1 MINLLLKTIFGD
13 KHVRDIKKISP
24 LVEEINRYDA
34 EFEKLSDEELR
45 QKTAEFKKKIK
56 DNTVEE
62 AAEVEKV
69 REAIRSNIDPNKA
82 KDLIDSL
89 KAAEKHLT
97 DVERAILDDILPE
110 AFACVKQAMK
120 RLKGQSWDVCG
131 RQVKWDMV
139 PYDVQLIGGI
149 VLHQGKI
156 SEMAT
161 GEGKTL
167 VAVAPIYL
175 NALTGRGVHLVTV
188 NDYLALRDKEWM
200 GRVYEYL
207 GLTIGVILNDMN
219 PQQRRIAYGC
229 DITYG
234 TNNEFGFDY
243 LRDNMA
249 TSPEDVV
256 QVRGHYYAI
265 VDEVD
270 SVLIDEARTPLIIS
284 GAVDA
289 PTNQKY
295 EEMNGAVKRLIDVQT
310 RLVNQLVAD
319 AEKLIEAGNE
329 KEAGIKFL
337 MALRGA
343 PKNKR
348 LMKAMKEEGIAA
360 LIQGTEN
367 EYLRD
372 KKMHEIDEE
381 LYFAIDEKN
390 HSIDLTEKGRNTLSP
405 SNPETFVIP
414 DLSDEIIKIDT
425 NSSLSDHEKIIKK
438 DELGKLYSE
447 RSDRI
452 HSMEKLLTAY
462 SLYEK
467 DVEYVVQD
475 GRVQIVDEFT
485 GRILSGRR
493 YSDGLH
499 QAIEAKEGVKVE
511 RDTQTLATITLQN
524 YFRLYSKLAGMT
536 GTAVTESTEFWE
548 IYKLDV
554 TVIPTNRKVVRSDF
568 EDQIYRTKREKYNA
582 VVDLVT
588 QNCKDA
594 KPTLVGTTSV
604 EVSETLSRMLTR
616 KGIKHEVLNAKQNQR
631 EAEIVANAGRKFA
644 VTIATNMAGRGTD
657 IKLGEGIKELGGL
670 QIIGTERHESRRIDL
685 QLRGRSGRQ
694 GDPGAS
700 VFFISLED
708 DLMRLF
714 GSERIARVM
723 DRLGAEEG
731 EVISHRWIT
740 KAVER
745 AQKKVEMRNFS
756 IRKRLL
762 EYDNVMNQQREI
774 IYSRRRR
781 ALMNENIKTEFLEIM
796 DEFIELL
803 YDKFTNKQQHP
814 EDWDLDGLQE
824 FLLRICGI
832 QINKEDFYSIRLDQF
847 SDKLRSI
854 LNERYETREQVWTPE
869 NMRRI
874 ERIAILKTIDERW
887 KEHLRE
893 MEEFKEGIHLRGY
906 GQKDP
911 LIEYKTE
918 GFDMFMQL
926 LDRITTEAVEFVFRA
941 EPVQEMEQ
949 QMIKRARALKT
960 VHASSEGMG
969 YSGGGEQAQE
979 QKAASHTPVKAEQ
992 KVGRNDPCPC
1002 GSGKKYKHCHG
1013 R

>member
-1 MINLLLKTIFGD
+1 MITGL
-13 KHVRDIKKISP
+13 IKKVFGTKHEREAKKLLPI
-24 LVEEINRYDA
+24 VAEINRHEESLA
-34 EFEKLSDEELR
+34 GLSDEEIRRKTEFFR
-45 QKTAEFKKKIK
+45 QKIK
-56 DNTVEE
+56 DSTAEE
-62 AAEVEKV
+62 AAAYAELQTRV
-69 REAIRSNIDPNKA
+69 RANEDPNLA
-82 KDLIDSL
+82 KSLIDDL
-89 KAAEKHLT
+89 KAAEKRLFEA
-97 DVERAILDDILPE
+97 EREVLDEILPE
-110 AFACVKQAMK
+110 AFACVKQACR
-120 RLKGQSWDVCG
+120 RLMGTTYTVCG
-131 RQVKWDMV
+131 RDVTWDMI
-139 PYDVQLIGGI
+139 PYDVQMIGGI

-156 SEMAT
+156 AEMAT

-200 GRVYEYL
+200 GKVYEFL
-207 GLTIGVILNDMN
+207 GMTVGVILNDMN
-219 PQQRRIAYGC
+219 PAQRREAYHC

-249 TSPEDVV
+249 VSPDDVV

-270 SVLIDEARTPLIIS
+270 SVLVDEARTPLIIS

-289 PTNQKY
+289 PQDQKY
-295 EEMNGAVKRLIDVQT
+295 DEMNVHIKKLVDMQT
-310 RLVNQLVAD
+310 RLINQLVAD
-319 AEKLIEAGNE
+319 AEALIQ
-329 KEAGIKFL
+329 KDRWREAGIML
-337 MALRGA
+337 LRATRGG

-348 LMKAMKEEGIAA
+348 LMKLIKEEGVAVA
-360 LIQGTEN
+360 IQQTEN

-372 KKMHEIDEE
+372 KKMEKIDEE

-390 HSIDLTEKGRNTLSP
+390 HSIDLTEKGRTALSP
-405 SNPETFVIP
+405 SNPEAFVIP
-414 DLSDEIIKIDT
+414 DLSEELIKIDSENELT
-425 NSSLSDHEKIIKK
+425 ERERAVKK
-438 DELGKLYSE
+438 DELGKLFAE
-447 RSDRI
+447 RSDRL
-452 HSMEKLLTAY
+452 HSIEKLLMAH

-536 GTAVTESTEFWE
+536 GTAVTEATEFWE

-554 TVIPTNRKVVRSDF
+554 TAIPTNRPVVRNDN
-568 EDQIYRTKREKYNA
+568 DDRIYMTRREKYNA
-582 VVDLVT
+582 VIDLIVEN
-588 QNCKDA
+588 QKA
-594 KPTLVGTTSV
+594 GKPTLVGTTSV

-616 KGIKHEVLNAKQNQR
+616 KGVKHEVLNAKQHQR
-631 EAEIVANAGRKFA
+631 EAEIVTKAGRKGA

-657 IKLGEGIKELGGL
+657 IKLGEGVREIGGL

-714 GSERIARVM
+714 MSERVARIM
-723 DRLGAEEG
+723 DKLGSEEG
-731 EVISHRWIT
+731 EVISHPWIT

-745 AQKKVEMRNFS
+745 AQKKVEFRNFS

-781 ALMNENIKTEFLEIM
+781 ALMNENVKTEFLELL
-796 DEFIELL
+796 DEFIEML
-803 YDKFTNKQQHP
+803 YDKYTMKNQHA
-814 EDWDLDGLQE
+814 EDWDLAGLQDV
-824 FLLRICGI
+824 LMRSCGI
-832 QINKEDFYSIRLDQF
+832 HVREEDFYSIRLDQF
-847 SDKLRSI
+847 TDKLRELLLKRYS
-854 LNERYETREQVWTPE
+854 EREEVWTPE

-874 ERIAILKTIDERW
+874 ERIAVLKTMDERW

-911 LIEYKTE
+911 LIEYKRE
-918 GFDMFMQL
+918 GFEMFVQL
-926 LDRITTEAVEFVFRA
+926 LDRITTEVVEFVFRA
-941 EPVQEMEQ
+941 EPAAEMEK
-949 QMIKRARALKT
+949 QMMKRARAMRT
-960 VHASSEGMG
+960 VHAAADGMG
-969 YSGGGEQAQE
+969 YSGTEE
-979 QKAASHTPVKAEQ
+979 QKTVSAPVKAAQ
-992 KVGRNDPCPC
+992 RVGRNDPCPC
-1002 GSGKKYKHCHG
+1002 GSGKKFKHCHG
-1013 R
+1013 K

>member
-1 MINLLLKTIFGD
+1 MILGN
-13 KHVRDIKKISP
+13 KHERDVKKIWP
-24 LVEEINRYDA
+24 LVDEINRHFDLMHA
-34 EFEKLSDEELR
+34 LSDEELR
-45 QKTAEFKKKIK
+45 AKTKEFKDRISTA
-56 DNTVEE
+56 TVEE
-62 AAEVEKV
+62 VASVEGL
-69 REAIRSNIDPNKA
+69 RTAIRENSDHNQAKA
-82 KDLIDSL
+82 LIDDL
-89 KAAEKHLT
+89 KAAEKALREAENR
-97 DVERAILDDILPE
+97 VLEEILPE
-110 AFACVKQAMK
+110 AFASVKQACH
-120 RLKGQSWDVCG
+120 RLMGCSYQVCG
-131 RQVKWDMV
+131 RDTSWDMI
-139 PYDVQLIGGI
+139 PYDVQLIGGV

-156 SEMAT
+156 AEMAT

-188 NDYLALRDKEWM
+188 NDYLAQRDREWM
-200 GRVYEYL
+200 GKVYEFL
-207 GLTIGVILNDMN
+207 GLTVGVILNPMN
-219 PQQRRIAYGC
+219 SQQRREAYAC

-249 TSPEDVV
+249 VSPDDVV
-256 QVRGHYYAI
+256 QVRGHNYAI

-284 GAVDA
+284 GAVDL

-295 EEMNGAVKRLIDVQT
+295 EEMNPQVKRLVDQQT

-319 AEKLIEAGNE
+319 AEKLLQDGKESEAGRLL
-329 KEAGIKFL
+329 L
-337 MALRGA
+337 MGSRGA

-348 LMKAMKEEGIAA
+348 LMKVTKEEGVAR
-360 LIQGTEN
+360 LIQETEN
-367 EYLRD
+367 MYLRD
-372 KKMHEIDEE
+372 KKIHEIDEE
-381 LYFAIDEKN
+381 LYFVIDEKN
-390 HSIDLTEKGRNTLSP
+390 HSIDLTEKGRQFLSP

-425 NSSLSDHEKIIKK
+425 NPEFSDKHKAIKK
-438 DELGKLYSE
+438 DELGKVFAE

-452 HSMEKLLTAY
+452 HSIEKLLTAY

-475 GRVQIVDEFT
+475 GKVQIVDEFT
-485 GRILSGRR
+485 GRILHGRR

-524 YFRLYSKLAGMT
+524 YFRLYNKLAGMT
-536 GTAVTESTEFWE
+536 GTAVTEATEFFE

-554 TVIPTNRKVVRSDF
+554 TVIPTNRPIVRSDY
-568 EDQIYRTKREKYNA
+568 EDQIYRTRREKYNA
-582 VVDLVT
+582 VIDLII
-588 QNCKDA
+588 A
-594 KPTLVGTTSV
+594 SHEAGKPTLVGTTSV
-604 EVSETLSRMLTR
+604 EVSETLSRMLSR
-616 KGIKHEVLNAKQNQR
+616 KGVPHEVLNAKQNQR
-631 EAEIVANAGRKFA
+631 EAEIIAKAGRQHA

-657 IKLGEGIKELGGL
+657 IKLGAGVKDLGGL
-670 QIIGTERHESRRIDL
+670 QIVGTERHESRRIDL

-694 GDPGAS
+694 GDPGS
-700 VFFISLED
+700 SIFFISLED

-714 GSERIARVM
+714 GSERIARIM

-745 AQKKVEMRNFS
+745 AQKKVEFRNFS

-762 EYDNVMNQQREI
+762 EYDDVMNQQREI
-774 IYSRRRR
+774 IYSRRKR
-781 ALMNENIKTEFLEIM
+781 ALMNENIKTEFMEVL
-796 DEFIELL
+796 DEFVEMVR
-803 YDKFTNKQQHP
+803 DKYTKNQPHP
-814 EDWDLDGLQE
+814 EDWDLEALSD
-824 FLLRICGI
+824 LLIRTCGI
-832 QINKEDFYSIRLDQF
+832 QVPSEEFYAYSHEDFASRLHSLLFRRYQ
-847 SDKLRSI
+847 
-854 LNERYETREQVWTPE
+854 ERESVWTPE

-911 LIEYKTE
+911 LIEYKKE
-918 GFDMFMQL
+918 GFEMFMEL
-926 LDRITTEAVEFVFRA
+926 LDRITSEIVEFVFRA
-941 EPVQEMEQ
+941 EPVAEMEQ
-949 QMIKRARALKT
+949 QMIKRARSMRT
-960 VHASSEGMG
+960 VHASTDGLGFSGSTDEEEGK
-969 YSGGGEQAQE
+969 SPQRSQAP
-979 QKAASHTPVKAEQ
+979 AKAEF

-1002 GSGKKYKHCHG
+1002 GSGKKFKHCHG
-1013 R
+1013 K

>member
-1 MINLLLKTIFGD
+1 MISSLLRVVFGN
-13 KHVRDIKKISP
+13 KHQRDVQKILP
-24 LVEEINRYDA
+24 MVEEINRQYDA
-34 EFEKLSDEELR
+34 LGKLSDSELR
-45 QKTAEFKKKIK
+45 GKTEEFRQKIREWT
-56 DNTVEE
+56 TEE
-62 AAEVEKV
+62 KAEVDRLRSE
-69 REAIRSNIDPNKA
+69 IRSNKDHNKA
-82 KDLIDSL
+82 KALIDDL
-89 KAAEKHLT
+89 KAAEKHLR
-97 DVERAILDDILPE
+97 DVENAVLDDILPE
-110 AFACVKQAMK
+110 AFACVKQACHRMLGMK
-120 RLKGQSWDVCG
+120 YEVCG
-131 RQVKWDMV
+131 REVTWDMV
-139 PYDVQLIGGI
+139 PYDVQLVGGV

-188 NDYLALRDKEWM
+188 NDYLAQRDKEWM
-200 GRVYEYL
+200 GRVYEFL
-207 GLTIGVILNDMN
+207 GLTVGVILNPMN
-219 PQQRRIAYGC
+219 PSQRREAYNA

-249 TSPEDVV
+249 VSPEDVV
-256 QVRGHYYAI
+256 QVRGHNYAI

-284 GAVDA
+284 GAVDM

-295 EEMNGAVKRLIDVQT
+295 EEMNPLVKRIVDHQGK
-310 RLVNQLVAD
+310 LVNQLVAD
-319 AEKLIEAGNE
+319 AEKLLHEGKSSEAGRL
-329 KEAGIKFL
+329 FL
-337 MALRGA
+337 MSMRGA

-348 LMKAMKEEGIAA
+348 LMKALKEEGVAR
-360 LIQGTEN
+360 LTQETEN
-367 EYLRD
+367 GYLRD
-372 KKMHEIDEE
+372 KKMHEVDEE
-381 LYFAIDEKN
+381 LYFVIDEKN
-390 HSIDLTEKGRNTLSP
+390 HSIDLTEKGRQFLSP
-405 SNPETFVIP
+405 TNPEMFVIP
-414 DLSDEIIKIDT
+414 DLSDEIIKIETDVGY
-425 NSSLSDHEKIIKK
+425 SDHEKIVRK
-438 DELGKLYSE
+438 DELGKTYAE

-452 HSMEKLLTAY
+452 HSIEKLLTAY

-475 GRVQIVDEFT
+475 GKVQIVDEFT

-499 QAIEAKEGVKVE
+499 QAIEAKENVKVE

-536 GTAVTESTEFWE
+536 GTAVTEATEFFE
-548 IYKLDV
+548 IYKLDC
-554 TVIPTNRKVVRSDF
+554 TVIPTNRPMVRLDF

-582 VVDLVT
+582 VIDLIEENHKNGRPV
-588 QNCKDA
+588 
-594 KPTLVGTTSV
+594 LVGTTSV
-604 EVSETLSRMLTR
+604 EVSETLSRMLAR
-616 KGIKHEVLNAKQNQR
+616 KGVRHEVLNAKQHQR
-631 EAEIVANAGRKFA
+631 EAEIVAKAGQNGS

-657 IKLGEGIKELGGL
+657 IKLGKSITDLGGL
-670 QIIGTERHESRRIDL
+670 LIIGTERHESRRIDL

-700 VFFISLED
+700 IFFISLED

-714 GSERIARVM
+714 GSERIARIM
-723 DRLGAEEG
+723 DRLGAKDG

-745 AQKKVEMRNFS
+745 AQKKVEFRNFS

-762 EYDNVMNQQREI
+762 EYDDVMNQQREI

-781 ALMNENIKTEFLEIM
+781 ALMNENIQTEFLEILE
-796 DEFIELL
+796 EFIEMLK
-803 YDKFTNKQQHP
+803 DRFTAGQAHP
-814 EDWDLDGLQE
+814 EDWDVDGLAE
-824 FLLRICGI
+824 FFIRSCGI
-832 QINKEDFYSIRLDQF
+832 QIEKHELYTTSLESFAAKIRPWLM
-847 SDKLRSI
+847 K
-854 LNERYETREQVWTPE
+854 RYEEREQVWTAE

-911 LIEYKTE
+911 LIEYKKE
-918 GFDMFMQL
+918 GFDMFVQL

-941 EPVQEMEQ
+941 EPVAEMEK
-949 QMIKRARALKT
+949 QMIRQARSIRT
-960 VHASSEGMG
+960 THAASDGMG
-969 YSGGGEQAQE
+969 YAGAEQSE
-979 QKAASHTPVKAEQ
+979 KAPKVSQTPIKAEQ

-1002 GSGKKYKHCHG
+1002 GSGKKFKHCHG
-1013 R
+1013 RL

>member
-1 MINLLLKTIFGD
+1 MITGL
-13 KHVRDIKKISP
+13 IKKVFGTKHEREAKKLLPI
-24 LVEEINRYDA
+24 VAEINRHEESLA
-34 EFEKLSDEELR
+34 GLSDEEIRRKTELFR
-45 QKTAEFKKKIK
+45 QKIK
-56 DNTVEE
+56 DSTAEE
-62 AAEVEKV
+62 AAAYAELQSRV
-69 REAIRSNIDPNKA
+69 RANEDPNLA
-82 KDLIDSL
+82 KSLIDDL
-89 KAAEKHLT
+89 KAAEKRLFEA
-97 DVERAILDDILPE
+97 EREVLDEILPE
-110 AFACVKQAMK
+110 AFACVKQACR
-120 RLKGQSWDVCG
+120 RLMGTTYTVCG
-131 RQVKWDMV
+131 REVTWDMI
-139 PYDVQLIGGI
+139 PYDVQMIGGI

-156 SEMAT
+156 AEMAT

-200 GRVYEYL
+200 GKVYEFL
-207 GLTIGVILNDMN
+207 GMTVGVILNDMN
-219 PQQRRIAYGC
+219 PAQRREAYNC

-249 TSPEDVV
+249 VSPDDVV

-289 PTNQKY
+289 PQDQKY
-295 EEMNGAVKRLIDVQT
+295 DEMNVHIKKLVDMQT
-310 RLVNQLVAD
+310 RLINQLVAD
-319 AEKLIEAGNE
+319 AEALIQ
-329 KEAGIKFL
+329 KDQWREAGIL
-337 MALRGA
+337 LLRATRGG

-348 LMKAMKEEGIAA
+348 LMKLVKEEGVAVA
-360 LIQGTEN
+360 IQQTEN

-372 KKMHEIDEE
+372 KKMEQIDEE

-390 HSIDLTEKGRNTLSP
+390 HSIDLTEKGRTALSP
-405 SNPETFVIP
+405 SNPEAFVIP
-414 DLSDEIIKIDT
+414 DLSEELIKIDAENELT
-425 NSSLSDHEKIIKK
+425 ERERAVKK
-438 DELGKLYSE
+438 DELGKLFAE
-447 RSDRI
+447 RSDRL
-452 HSMEKLLTAY
+452 HSIEKLLMAH

-536 GTAVTESTEFWE
+536 GTAVTEATEFWE

-554 TVIPTNRKVVRSDF
+554 TAIPTNRPVVRIDN
-568 EDQIYRTKREKYNA
+568 DDRIYMTRREKYNA
-582 VVDLVT
+582 VIDLIVEN
-588 QNCKDA
+588 QKA
-594 KPTLVGTTSV
+594 GKPTLVGTTSV

-616 KGIKHEVLNAKQNQR
+616 KGVKHEVLNAKQHQR
-631 EAEIVANAGRKFA
+631 EAEIVTKAGRKGA

-657 IKLGEGIKELGGL
+657 IKLGEGVKEIGGL

-714 GSERIARVM
+714 MSERVARIM
-723 DRLGAEEG
+723 DRLGSEEG
-731 EVISHRWIT
+731 EVISHPWIT

-745 AQKKVEMRNFS
+745 AQKKVEFRNFS

-781 ALMNENIKTEFLEIM
+781 ALMNENVKTEFLELL
-796 DEFIELL
+796 DEFIEML
-803 YDKFTNKQQHP
+803 YDKYTMKNQHA
-814 EDWDLDGLQE
+814 EDWDLAGLQDV
-824 FLLRICGI
+824 LMRACGVHVRE
-832 QINKEDFYSIRLDQF
+832 EDFYSIRLDQF
-847 SDKLRSI
+847 TDKLRE
-854 LNERYETREQVWTPE
+854 LLLKRYAEREEVWTPE

-874 ERIAILKTIDERW
+874 ERIAILKTMDERW

-911 LIEYKTE
+911 LIEYKRE
-918 GFDMFMQL
+918 GFEMFVQL
-926 LDRITTEAVEFVFRA
+926 LDRITTEVVEFVFRA
-941 EPVQEMEQ
+941 EPAAEMEK
-949 QMIKRARALKT
+949 QMMKRARSMRT
-960 VHASSEGMG
+960 VHAAADGMG
-969 YSGGGEQAQE
+969 YSGTEE
-979 QKAASHTPVKAEQ
+979 QKTVSAPVKAAQ
-992 KVGRNDPCPC
+992 RVGRNDPCPC
-1002 GSGKKYKHCHG
+1002 GSGKKFKHCHG
-1013 R
+1013 K

>member
-1 MINLLLKTIFGD
+1 M
-13 KHVRDIKKISP
+13 
-24 LVEEINRYDA
+24 
-34 EFEKLSDEELR
+34 
-45 QKTAEFKKKIK
+45 
-56 DNTVEE
+56 
-62 AAEVEKV
+62 
-69 REAIRSNIDPNKA
+69 
-82 KDLIDSL
+82 
-89 KAAEKHLT
+89 
-97 DVERAILDDILPE
+97 
-110 AFACVKQAMK
+110 
-120 RLKGQSWDVCG
+120 
-131 RQVKWDMV
+131 
-139 PYDVQLIGGI
+139 
-149 VLHQGKI
+149 GK
-156 SEMAT
+156 
-161 GEGKTL
+161 
-167 VAVAPIYL
+167 
-175 NALTGRGVHLVTV
+175 
-188 NDYLALRDKEWM
+188 
-200 GRVYEYL
+200 VYEFL
-207 GLTIGVILNDMN
+207 GMTVGVILNDMN
-219 PQQRRIAYGC
+219 PAQRREAYHC

-249 TSPEDVV
+249 VSPDDVV

-270 SVLIDEARTPLIIS
+270 SVLVDEARTPLIIS

-289 PTNQKY
+289 PQDQKY
-295 EEMNGAVKRLIDVQT
+295 DEMNVHIKKLVDMQT
-310 RLVNQLVAD
+310 RLINQLVAD
-319 AEKLIEAGNE
+319 AEALIQ
-329 KEAGIKFL
+329 KDQWREAGIML
-337 MALRGA
+337 LRATRGG

-348 LMKAMKEEGIAA
+348 LMKLVKEEGVAVA
-360 LIQGTEN
+360 IQQTEN

-372 KKMHEIDEE
+372 KKMEKIDEE

-390 HSIDLTEKGRNTLSP
+390 HSIDLTEKGRTALSP
-405 SNPETFVIP
+405 SNPEAFVIP
-414 DLSDEIIKIDT
+414 DLSEELIKIDSENELT
-425 NSSLSDHEKIIKK
+425 ERERAVKK
-438 DELGKLYSE
+438 DELGKLFAE
-447 RSDRI
+447 RSDRL
-452 HSMEKLLTAY
+452 HSIEKLLMAH

-536 GTAVTESTEFWE
+536 GTAVTEATEFWE

-554 TVIPTNRKVVRSDF
+554 TAIPTNRPVVRNDN
-568 EDQIYRTKREKYNA
+568 DDRIYMTRREKYNA
-582 VVDLVT
+582 VIDLIVEN
-588 QNCKDA
+588 QKA
-594 KPTLVGTTSV
+594 GKPTLVGTTSV

-616 KGIKHEVLNAKQNQR
+616 KGVKHEVLNAKQHQR
-631 EAEIVANAGRKFA
+631 EAEIVTKAGRKGA

-657 IKLGEGIKELGGL
+657 IKLGEGVREIGGL

-714 GSERIARVM
+714 MSERVARIM
-723 DRLGAEEG
+723 DKLGSEEG
-731 EVISHRWIT
+731 EVISHPWIT

-745 AQKKVEMRNFS
+745 AQKKVEFRNFS

-781 ALMNENIKTEFLEIM
+781 ALMNENVKTEFLELL
-796 DEFIELL
+796 DEFIEML
-803 YDKFTNKQQHP
+803 YDKYTMKNQHA
-814 EDWDLDGLQE
+814 EDWDLAGLQDV
-824 FLLRICGI
+824 LMRSCGI
-832 QINKEDFYSIRLDQF
+832 HVREEDFYSIRLDQF
-847 SDKLRSI
+847 TDKLRELLLKRYS
-854 LNERYETREQVWTPE
+854 EREEVWTPE

-874 ERIAILKTIDERW
+874 ERIAVLKTMDERW

-911 LIEYKTE
+911 LIEYKRE
-918 GFDMFMQL
+918 GFEMFVQL
-926 LDRITTEAVEFVFRA
+926 LDRITTEVVEFVFRA
-941 EPVQEMEQ
+941 EPAAEMEK
-949 QMIKRARALKT
+949 QMMKRARAMRT
-960 VHASSEGMG
+960 VHAAADGMG
-969 YSGGGEQAQE
+969 YSGTEE
-979 QKAASHTPVKAEQ
+979 QKTVSAPVKAAQ
-992 KVGRNDPCPC
+992 RVGRNDPCPC
-1002 GSGKKYKHCHG
+1002 GSGKKFKHCHG
-1013 R
+1013 K

>member
-1 MINLLLKTIFGD
+1 MITGL
-13 KHVRDIKKISP
+13 IKKVFGTKHEREAKKLLPI
-24 LVEEINRYDA
+24 VVEINRHEESLA
-34 EFEKLSDEELR
+34 GLSDEEIRRKTELFR
-45 QKTAEFKKKIK
+45 QKIK
-56 DNTVEE
+56 DSTAEE
-62 AAEVEKV
+62 AAAYAELQSRV
-69 REAIRSNIDPNKA
+69 RANEDPNLA
-82 KDLIDSL
+82 KSLIDDL
-89 KAAEKHLT
+89 KAAEKRLFEA
-97 DVERAILDDILPE
+97 EREVLDEILPE
-110 AFACVKQAMK
+110 AFACVKQACR
-120 RLKGQSWDVCG
+120 RLMGTTYTVCG
-131 RQVKWDMV
+131 REVTWDMI
-139 PYDVQLIGGI
+139 PYDVQMIGGI

-156 SEMAT
+156 AEMAT

-200 GRVYEYL
+200 GKVYEFL
-207 GLTIGVILNDMN
+207 GMTVGVILNDMN
-219 PQQRRIAYGC
+219 PAQRREAYNC

-249 TSPEDVV
+249 VSPDDVV

-289 PTNQKY
+289 PQDQKY
-295 EEMNGAVKRLIDVQT
+295 DEMNVHIKKLVDMQT
-310 RLVNQLVAD
+310 RLINQLVAD
-319 AEKLIEAGNE
+319 AEALIQ
-329 KEAGIKFL
+329 KDQWREAGIL
-337 MALRGA
+337 LLRATRGG

-348 LMKAMKEEGIAA
+348 LMKLVKEEGVAVA
-360 LIQGTEN
+360 IQQTEN

-372 KKMHEIDEE
+372 KKMEQIDEE

-390 HSIDLTEKGRNTLSP
+390 HSIDLTEKGRTALSP
-405 SNPETFVIP
+405 SNPEAFVIP
-414 DLSDEIIKIDT
+414 DLSEELIKIDAENELT
-425 NSSLSDHEKIIKK
+425 ERERAVKK
-438 DELGKLYSE
+438 DELGKLFAE
-447 RSDRI
+447 RSDRL
-452 HSMEKLLTAY
+452 HSIEKLLMAH

-536 GTAVTESTEFWE
+536 GTAVTEATEFWE

-554 TVIPTNRKVVRSDF
+554 TAIPTNRPVVRIDN
-568 EDQIYRTKREKYNA
+568 DDRIYMTRREKYNA
-582 VVDLVT
+582 VIDLIVEN
-588 QNCKDA
+588 QKA
-594 KPTLVGTTSV
+594 GKPTLVGTTSV

-616 KGIKHEVLNAKQNQR
+616 KGVKHEVLNAKQHQR
-631 EAEIVANAGRKFA
+631 EAEIVTKAGRKGA

-657 IKLGEGIKELGGL
+657 IKLGEGVKEIGGL

-714 GSERIARVM
+714 MSERVARIM
-723 DRLGAEEG
+723 DRLGSEEG
-731 EVISHRWIT
+731 EVISHPWIT

-745 AQKKVEMRNFS
+745 AQKKVEFRNFS

-781 ALMNENIKTEFLEIM
+781 ALMNENVKTEFLELL
-796 DEFIELL
+796 DEFIEML
-803 YDKFTNKQQHP
+803 YDKYTMKNQHA
-814 EDWDLDGLQE
+814 EDWDLAGLQDV
-824 FLLRICGI
+824 LMRACGVHVRE
-832 QINKEDFYSIRLDQF
+832 EDFYSIRLDQF
-847 SDKLRSI
+847 TDKLRE
-854 LNERYETREQVWTPE
+854 LLLKRYAEREEVWTPE

-874 ERIAILKTIDERW
+874 ERIAILKTMDERW

-911 LIEYKTE
+911 LIEYKRE
-918 GFDMFMQL
+918 GFEMFVQL
-926 LDRITTEAVEFVFRA
+926 LDRITTEVVEFVFRA
-941 EPVQEMEQ
+941 EPAAEMEK
-949 QMIKRARALKT
+949 QMMKRARSMRI
-960 VHASSEGMG
+960 VHAAADGMG
-969 YSGGGEQAQE
+969 YSGTEE
-979 QKAASHTPVKAEQ
+979 QKTASAPVKAAQ
-992 KVGRNDPCPC
+992 RVGRNDPCPC
-1002 GSGKKYKHCHG
+1002 GSGKKFKHCHG
-1013 R
+1013 K

>member
-1 MINLLLKTIFGD
+1 MITGL
-13 KHVRDIKKISP
+13 IKKVFGTKHEREAKKLLPI
-24 LVEEINRYDA
+24 VAEINRHEESLA
-34 EFEKLSDEELR
+34 GLSDEDIRRKTEFFR
-45 QKTAEFKKKIK
+45 QKIK
-56 DNTVEE
+56 DSTAEE
-62 AAEVEKV
+62 AAAYAELQTRV
-69 REAIRSNIDPNKA
+69 RANEDPNLA
-82 KDLIDSL
+82 KSLIDDL
-89 KAAEKHLT
+89 KAAEKRLFEA
-97 DVERAILDDILPE
+97 EREVLDEILPE
-110 AFACVKQAMK
+110 AFACVKQACR
-120 RLKGQSWDVCG
+120 RLMGTTYTVCG
-131 RQVKWDMV
+131 RDVTWDMI
-139 PYDVQLIGGI
+139 PYDVQMIGGI

-156 SEMAT
+156 AEMAT

-200 GRVYEYL
+200 GKVYEFL
-207 GLTIGVILNDMN
+207 GMTVGVILNDMN
-219 PQQRRIAYGC
+219 PAQRREAYNC

-249 TSPEDVV
+249 VSPDDVV

-270 SVLIDEARTPLIIS
+270 SVLVDEARTPLIIS

-289 PTNQKY
+289 PQDQKY
-295 EEMNGAVKRLIDVQT
+295 DEMNVHIKKLVDMQT
-310 RLVNQLVAD
+310 RLINQLVAD
-319 AEKLIEAGNE
+319 AEALIQ
-329 KEAGIKFL
+329 KDQWREAGIML
-337 MALRGA
+337 LRATRGG

-348 LMKAMKEEGIAA
+348 LMKLVKEEGVAVA
-360 LIQGTEN
+360 IQQTEN

-372 KKMHEIDEE
+372 KKMEKIDEE

-390 HSIDLTEKGRNTLSP
+390 HSIDLTEKGRTALSP
-405 SNPETFVIP
+405 SNPEAFVIP
-414 DLSDEIIKIDT
+414 DLSEELIKIDSENELT
-425 NSSLSDHEKIIKK
+425 ERERAIKK
-438 DELGKLYSE
+438 DELGKLFAE
-447 RSDRI
+447 RSDRL
-452 HSMEKLLTAY
+452 HSIEKLLMAH

-536 GTAVTESTEFWE
+536 GTAVTEATEFWE

-554 TVIPTNRKVVRSDF
+554 TAIPTNRPVVRNDN
-568 EDQIYRTKREKYNA
+568 DDRIYMTRREKYNA
-582 VVDLVT
+582 VIDLIVENQKT
-588 QNCKDA
+588 G

-616 KGIKHEVLNAKQNQR
+616 KGVKHEVLNAKQHQR
-631 EAEIVANAGRKFA
+631 EAEIITKAGRKGA

-657 IKLGEGIKELGGL
+657 IKLGEGVKEIGGL

-714 GSERIARVM
+714 MSERVARIM
-723 DRLGAEEG
+723 DKLGSEEG
-731 EVISHRWIT
+731 EVISHPWIT

-745 AQKKVEMRNFS
+745 AQKKVEFRNFS

-781 ALMNENIKTEFLEIM
+781 ALMNENVKTEFLELL
-796 DEFIELL
+796 DEFIEML
-803 YDKFTNKQQHP
+803 YDKYTMKNQHA
-814 EDWDLDGLQE
+814 EDWDLAGLQDV
-824 FLLRICGI
+824 LMRSCGI
-832 QINKEDFYSIRLDQF
+832 HVREDDFYSIRLDQF
-847 SDKLRSI
+847 TNKLRELLLKRYS
-854 LNERYETREQVWTPE
+854 EREEVWTPE

-874 ERIAILKTIDERW
+874 ERIAILKTMDERW

-911 LIEYKTE
+911 LIEYKRE
-918 GFDMFMQL
+918 GFEMFVQL
-926 LDRITTEAVEFVFRA
+926 LDRITTEVVEFVFRA
-941 EPVQEMEQ
+941 EPAAEMEK
-949 QMIKRARALKT
+949 QMMKRARAMRT
-960 VHASSEGMG
+960 VHAAADGMG
-969 YSGGGEQAQE
+969 YSGTEE
-979 QKAASHTPVKAEQ
+979 QKTVSAPVKAAQ
-992 KVGRNDPCPC
+992 RVGRNDPCPC
-1002 GSGKKYKHCHG
+1002 GSGKKFKHCHG
-1013 R
+1013 K

>member
-1 MINLLLKTIFGD
+1 MITGL
-13 KHVRDIKKISP
+13 IKKVFGTKHEREAKKLLPIVS
-24 LVEEINRYDA
+24 EINRIEESLDR
-34 EFEKLSDEELR
+34 LSDDEIRGKTEIFR
-45 QKTAEFKKKIK
+45 QKIK
-56 DNTVEE
+56 EGTSEE
-62 AAEVEKV
+62 AAAFAELQG
-69 REAIRSNIDPNKA
+69 RMRSNEDPNLA
-82 KDLIDSL
+82 KSLIDDL
-89 KAAEKHLT
+89 KAAEKRLFEA
-97 DVERAILDDILPE
+97 EREVLDEILPE
-110 AFACVKQAMK
+110 AFACVKQACR
-120 RLKGQSWDVCG
+120 RLMGTTYTVCG
-131 RQVKWDMV
+131 RDVTWDMV
-139 PYDVQLIGGI
+139 PYDVQMIGGI

-156 SEMAT
+156 AEMAT

-200 GRVYEYL
+200 GKVYEFL
-207 GLTIGVILNDMN
+207 GMTVGVILNDMN
-219 PQQRRIAYGC
+219 PAQRREAYHC

-249 TSPEDVV
+249 VSPDDVV

-289 PTNQKY
+289 PQDQKY
-295 EEMNGAVKRLIDVQT
+295 DEMNVHIRKLVDMQT
-310 RLVNQLVAD
+310 RWINQQVAE
-319 AEKLIEAGNE
+319 AETLIKNDQWR
-329 KEAGIKFL
+329 EAGIKLL
-337 MALRGA
+337 MATRGG

-348 LMKAMKEEGIAA
+348 LMKLTKEEGVAVA
-360 LIQGTEN
+360 IQQTEN

-372 KKMHEIDEE
+372 KKMDKIDEE

-390 HSIDLTEKGRNTLSP
+390 HSIDLTEKGRTALSP
-405 SNPETFVIP
+405 SNPEAFVIP
-414 DLSDEIIKIDT
+414 DLSEELVKIDAE
-425 NSSLSDHEKIIKK
+425 NSLTDRERAVKK
-438 DELGKLYSE
+438 DELGKLFAE
-447 RSDRI
+447 RSDRL
-452 HSMEKLLTAY
+452 HSIEKLLMAH

-536 GTAVTESTEFWE
+536 GTAVTEATEFWE

-554 TVIPTNRKVVRSDF
+554 TAIPTNRPVVRDDF
-568 EDQIYRTKREKYNA
+568 DDQIYMTRREKYNA
-582 VVDLVT
+582 VIDLIVEN
-588 QNCKDA
+588 QKSG

-604 EVSETLSRMLTR
+604 DVSETLSRMLTR
-616 KGIKHEVLNAKQNQR
+616 KGVKHEVLNAKQHQR
-631 EAEIVANAGRKFA
+631 EAEIVTKAGRKGA

-657 IKLGEGIKELGGL
+657 IKLGEGVKDVGGL

-714 GSERIARVM
+714 MSERVARIM
-723 DRLGAEEG
+723 DKLGSEEG
-731 EVISHRWIT
+731 EVISHPWIT

-745 AQKKVEMRNFS
+745 AQKKVEFRNFS

-781 ALMNENIKTEFLEIM
+781 ALMNENVKTEFLELL
-796 DEFIELL
+796 DEFIEML
-803 YDKFTNKQQHP
+803 YDKYTMKNQHA
-814 EDWDLDGLQE
+814 EDWDLAGLQDV
-824 FLLRICGI
+824 LMRACGVHVR
-832 QINKEDFYSIRLDQF
+832 EDDFYSIRLDQF
-847 SDKLRSI
+847 TDKLRE
-854 LNERYETREQVWTPE
+854 LLLKRYTEREEVWTPE

-874 ERIAILKTIDERW
+874 ERIAILKTMDERW

-911 LIEYKTE
+911 LIEYKRE
-918 GFDMFMQL
+918 GFEMFVQL
-926 LDRITTEAVEFVFRA
+926 LDRITTEVVEFVFRA
-941 EPVQEMEQ
+941 EPAAEMEK
-949 QMIKRARALKT
+949 QMMKRARAMRT
-960 VHASSEGMG
+960 VHAAADGMG
-969 YSGGGEQAQE
+969 YSGAEE
-979 QKAASHTPVKAEQ
+979 QKAVSAPVKAAQ
-992 KVGRNDPCPC
+992 RVGRNDPCPC
-1002 GSGKKYKHCHG
+1002 GSGKKFKHCHG
-1013 R
+1013 K

>member
-1 MINLLLKTIFGD
+1 
-13 KHVRDIKKISP
+13 
-24 LVEEINRYDA
+24 
-34 EFEKLSDEELR
+34 
-45 QKTAEFKKKIK
+45 
-56 DNTVEE
+56 
-62 AAEVEKV
+62 
-69 REAIRSNIDPNKA
+69 
-82 KDLIDSL
+82 
-89 KAAEKHLT
+89 
-97 DVERAILDDILPE
+97 
-110 AFACVKQAMK
+110 
-120 RLKGQSWDVCG
+120 
-131 RQVKWDMV
+131 
-139 PYDVQLIGGI
+139 
-149 VLHQGKI
+149 
-156 SEMAT
+156 
-161 GEGKTL
+161 
-167 VAVAPIYL
+167 
-175 NALTGRGVHLVTV
+175 
-188 NDYLALRDKEWM
+188 
-200 GRVYEYL
+200 
-207 GLTIGVILNDMN
+207 
-219 PQQRRIAYGC
+219 
-229 DITYG
+229 
-234 TNNEFGFDY
+234 
-243 LRDNMA
+243 
-249 TSPEDVV
+249 
-256 QVRGHYYAI
+256 
-265 VDEVD
+265 
-270 SVLIDEARTPLIIS
+270 
-284 GAVDA
+284 
-289 PTNQKY
+289 
-295 EEMNGAVKRLIDVQT
+295 
-310 RLVNQLVAD
+310 
-319 AEKLIEAGNE
+319 
-329 KEAGIKFL
+329 
-337 MALRGA
+337 
-343 PKNKR
+343 
-348 LMKAMKEEGIAA
+348 
-360 LIQGTEN
+360 
-367 EYLRD
+367 
-372 KKMHEIDEE
+372 
-381 LYFAIDEKN
+381 
-390 HSIDLTEKGRNTLSP
+390 
-405 SNPETFVIP
+405 
-414 DLSDEIIKIDT
+414 
-425 NSSLSDHEKIIKK
+425 
-438 DELGKLYSE
+438 
-447 RSDRI
+447 
-452 HSMEKLLTAY
+452 
-462 SLYEK
+462 
-467 DVEYVVQD
+467 
-475 GRVQIVDEFT
+475 
-485 GRILSGRR
+485 
-493 YSDGLH
+493 
-499 QAIEAKEGVKVE
+499 
-511 RDTQTLATITLQN
+511 
-524 YFRLYSKLAGMT
+524 
-536 GTAVTESTEFWE
+536 
-548 IYKLDV
+548 
-554 TVIPTNRKVVRSDF
+554 
-568 EDQIYRTKREKYNA
+568 
-582 VVDLVT
+582 
-588 QNCKDA
+588 
-594 KPTLVGTTSV
+594 
-604 EVSETLSRMLTR
+604 
-616 KGIKHEVLNAKQNQR
+616 
-631 EAEIVANAGRKFA
+631 
-644 VTIATNMAGRGTD
+644 TNMAGRGTA